1 MSKNKIAEFYKALYL
16 FERRIHWSS
25 ALFLFLGLRKI
36 RGWKKLSGFR
46 RSENNFGRR
55 LSIDGLNFI
64 KLVAILGQK
73 RTYPKPSCDLSW
85 AIRAS
90 NDWHAN
96 ELNALRGRFAIY
108 DEFLERGVITPFA
121 EQISDAIN
129 RVQAVAQKEDH
140 DTNVFLTSILQSV
153 EQLTMKS
160 FVLTLNINRIKGG
173 IAGQNE
179 SEQYRVF
186 LDHFNSSHFRQCF
199 FREYPVLTRIVISRL
214 DLWVK
219 ATTELILRLASDRS
233 TLEEVLGI
241 EVSDPLV
248 SVKSAGDTHNSGRSV
263 TVLFFR
269 SGSAVVYKPRST
281 SIEEGFQKYLEF
293 FNTIVPDLNLRQIRV
308 INKGTYGWVEFVRYS
323 KPEAGLVSDRYH
335 YKLGFLTG
343 IVFSLNGV
351 DVFFE
356 NLIAADADPVIIDLE
371 SMFHTPIDTGL
382 DASPFASSQLRLH
395 SSVTGIGVLPH
406 PGRGA
411 SETEVFDVTVL
422 GAAVNAQAPYNVSS
436 IENFGRVDMK
446 ITETPG
452 WIHETTSSS
461 VDGALDSAHAN
472 LVFDGLKSAFKCIR
486 GQSARLSSPN
496 GVVDQ
501 CFSGAE
507 RRLIVRDTK
516 VYGSLQSDESHPDLL
531 RDQSDREWHFDNLWS
546 ETIERPNLLR
556 FINSEIMQLRDGDIP
571 YFTGGLDSLSVRGAD
586 GTLIN
591 LEGILAE
598 TPIAKARSKIM
609 NFSSAE
615 ECEQL
620 RLAATAL
627 GLSELTKVTQPNLKL
642 ESTPLLNSLE
652 IVDFI
657 SRRTEV
663 LGGSTW
669 YDTSLNPV
677 PAAKNIDPVNVVPS
691 DPFLYEGVLG
701 TAMYFFDVWRINGD
715 PKILQS
721 SLRFTDSVLE
731 EVAVNKSFSP
741 SGFVGVASV
750 IYVINRA
757 LEKGINAYEKYESS
771 LPGLLIEVNEK
782 VSQEEKL
789 DFLLGIAGVGAA
801 ILPYVKRTSDKV
813 GFKILRAIYKRLQE
827 STDILLAEKS
837 KIPGLDYLRGLS
849 HGISGLAL
857 AIHRIGQLL
866 SDSDAEDRTI
876 KLLTLEQE
884 FVLSGGWTDSHS
896 YEGQPLVGWC
906 HGSAGIV
913 LALSQM
919 PSITSAVD
927 NIATY
932 YESAFE
938 NTLER
943 YDFQSRCLC
952 HGSLG
957 NLLCLQAARRKKEQ
971 VEMQMLRGERS
982 LLTYG
987 FRSLG
992 AAQSMSAGLM
1002 TGLVGAGY
1010 YLLAREHSET
1020 DFDFLTLA

>member
-1 MSKNKIAEFYKALYL
+1 MSNNQIAEFCKALYL

-46 RSENNFGRR
+46 RSENNFVQR
-55 LSIDGLNFI
+55 LSIDGLNVI
-64 KLVAILGQK
+64 ELAAILGQK
-73 RTYPKPSCDLSW
+73 RTYPKPSCNMSW
-85 AIRAS
+85 AIKAS
-90 NDWHAN
+90 ADCHAKD
-96 ELNALRGRFAIY
+96 LNALRGRFVIF
-108 DEFLERGVITPFA
+108 DDFLERGVITPFA
-121 EQISDAIN
+121 EQIFDAIIK
-129 RVQAVAQKEDH
+129 VQAVVQAEGH
-140 DTNVFLTSILQSV
+140 DTNVFLTSVLQSI
-153 EQLTMKS
+153 EQLTLKS
-160 FVLTLNINRIKGG
+160 FVLTLNINRVKGNLS
-173 IAGQNE
+173 GQNE

-186 LDHFNSSHFRQCF
+186 LDHFNSPDFRQCF
-199 FREYPVLTRIVISRL
+199 FREYPVLTRIVICKL

-219 ATTELILRLASDRS
+219 ATTELVLRLASDRG
-233 TLEEVLGI
+233 TLDEVLGI
-241 EVSDPLV
+241 EIFDPLV
-248 SVKSAGDTHNSGRSV
+248 SIKSAGDTHNDGRSV
-263 TVLFFR
+263 TILFFR

-281 SIEEGFQKYLEF
+281 SIEEGFQKYLGF
-293 FNTIVPDLNLRQIRV
+293 FNSILPDLNLRQIQV

-323 KPEAGLVSDRYH
+323 KPEPGLVSERYH
-335 YKLGFLTG
+335 YKLGFLTA

-351 DVFFE
+351 DIFFD

-411 SETEVFDVTVL
+411 SETDVFDVTVL
-422 GAAVNAQAPYNVSS
+422 GAAVNARAPYNVSS

-461 VDGALDSAHAN
+461 VDGALDGAHAK

-486 GQSARLSSPN
+486 SQSAQLSSPN
-496 GVVDQ
+496 GVIDQ
-501 CFSGAE
+501 YFSGAE

-556 FINSEIMQLRDGDIP
+556 FIKSEIMQLRHGDIP
-571 YFTGGLDSLSVRGAD
+571 YFTGPLDSLLVKGAD
-586 GTLIN
+586 GTVID

-598 TPIAKARSKIM
+598 TPIAKARSKVM
-609 NFSSAE
+609 NFSLSE

-627 GLSELTKVTQPNLKL
+627 GLSKLSKVTQPNLRL
-642 ESTPLLNSLE
+642 ETTPFLNSLE

-657 SRRTEV
+657 SRRAEV

-669 YDTSLNPV
+669 YDTSLNPL

-701 TAMYFFDVWRINGD
+701 TAMYFLDVWRINGD
-715 PKILQS
+715 PKLLQS

-731 EVAVNKSFSP
+731 EVAVNRNFSP

-757 LEKGINAYEKYESS
+757 IEKGINSYEKYEPT
-771 LPGLLIEVNEK
+771 LTDLLIEVDKK

-813 GFKILRAIYKRLQE
+813 GFKILRNIYKRLRE

-837 KIPGLDYLRGLS
+837 KVPGLDYLRGLS

-857 AIHRIGQLL
+857 AIHRIGQFL
-866 SDSDAEDRTI
+866 SDSKAEDRTI
-876 KLLTLEQE
+876 ELLTLEQE

-896 YEGQPLVGWC
+896 YEGRPLVGWC

-919 PSITSAVD
+919 PSITSAAD
-927 NIATY
+927 NIAIY

-957 NLLCLQAARRKKEQ
+957 NLLCLQAAQRKKEQ

-982 LLTYG
+982 LLKSG
-987 FRSLG
+987 FSSLG

-1010 YLLAREHSET
+1010 FLLAREHSET